1 MATAHSDA
9 LNPQFGGGYRP
20 SANEEFMN
28 SEQLAYFRRKLLG
41 WKDEILKESRETMA
55 ALANGPLQEADLTD
69 RASSETDWGI
79 HLRTRDRQRKLIA
92 KIDSALRRIETGEY
106 GFCEVSGE
114 PISLARLEAR
124 PIATMTVEAL
134 ERHERNE
141 RISRDDL
148 IKRRP
153 GEPGRRP
160 VRLDLVDG
168 SLRLRREAADPDLR
182 RSAGP
187 RGRQSLP

>member
-28 SEQLAYFRRKLLG
+28 PEQLAYFRGKLLG

-92 KIDSALRRIETGEY
+92 KIDAAMRRIETGEY

-124 PIATMTVEAL
+124 PIATMTVEAQ
-134 ERHERNE
+134 ERHERTE
-141 RISRDDL
+141 RISRDD
-148 IKRRP
+148 
-153 GEPGRRP
+153 
-160 VRLDLVDG
+160 
-168 SLRLRREAADPDLR
+168 
-182 RSAGP
+182 
-187 RGRQSLP
+187 